1 MRRLAQLFDVAIF
14 ILLFWCQGLFF
25 FSFLFLMG
33 SYISFDLRTFCC
45 FPIYYEYFPKWKKKS
60 QQCSRVNG
68 IAYHSHP
75 RTLVSHP
82 FISGWKL
89 SHRKVMQVSKVSDG
103 VTACVPGSVFCF
115 LSGENRMSLL
125 THTLWQSVGV
135 RRTQVQIPCG
145 PHCRLLWHSVTAS
158 VYTPADCYDRQ
169 PFYVLLFMLDRM
181 AAASSRKVGSRSFLC
196 G

>member
-1 MRRLAQLFDVAIF
+1 MTSGHFAVSQF
-14 ILLFWCQGLFF
+14 I
-25 FSFLFLMG
+25 MN
-33 SYISFDLRTFCC
+33 ISQS
-45 FPIYYEYFPKWKKKS
+45 EKKKS

-181 AAASSRKVGSRSFLC
+181 PAASSRKVGSRSFLC